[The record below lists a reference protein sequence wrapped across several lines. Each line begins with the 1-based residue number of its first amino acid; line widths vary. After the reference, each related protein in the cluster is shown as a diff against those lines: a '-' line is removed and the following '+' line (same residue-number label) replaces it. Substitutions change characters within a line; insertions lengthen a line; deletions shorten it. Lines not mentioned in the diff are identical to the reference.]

1 MRWCL
6 QSTWYKSKVR
16 PETNPPS
23 MRLWLVVGKLW
34 LELGPPKEP
43 HIAEGD
49 EADRVAGN
57 MKASVLDYCT
67 V

>member
-1 MRWCL
+1 
-6 QSTWYKSKVR
+6 
-16 PETNPPS
+16 

-34 LELGPPKEP
+34 SELGPPKEP

-49 EADRVAGN
+49 EAGRVAGN